1 MGFRISE
8 LAIIF
13 VCKFIV
19 INIEIGNILYPVQT
33 NVAKDIVDTVFK
45 MLKDLDSKPK
55 AENAIDEITGYLL
68 IQCDKIDTF
77 VSNIA
82 SNGNETQELIRSL
95 KQNVPTQAIPEQ
107 MKNFIAFVRE
117 VQFLIEEVKEVNN
130 LEG

>member
-13 VCKFIV
+13 VYKFIV
-19 INIEIGNILYPVQT
+19 INIEIG
-33 NVAKDIVDTVFK
+33 
-45 MLKDLDSKPK
+45 
-55 AENAIDEITGYLL
+55 
-68 IQCDKIDTF
+68 
-77 VSNIA
+77 
-82 SNGNETQELIRSL
+82 L

-107 MKNFIAFVRE
+107 MENFIAFVRE